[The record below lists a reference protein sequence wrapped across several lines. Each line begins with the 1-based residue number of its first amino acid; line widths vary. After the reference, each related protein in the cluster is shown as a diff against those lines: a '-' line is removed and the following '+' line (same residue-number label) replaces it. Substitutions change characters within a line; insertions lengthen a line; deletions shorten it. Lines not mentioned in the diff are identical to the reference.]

1 MNKTKYRKNR
11 KNKKNRK
18 KTKKV
23 RGGADV
29 LTVQGYYIDKGNDTD
44 DINNKELIGYYILRD
59 NMNEDQK
66 KKYKDTYNIKIP
78 SNINSDK
85 ISFDKLKLKV
95 KVFADE
101 FFHQKK
107 DKTNYI
113 KPYKTVVVHD
123 IEDIKDI
130 ENISPLN

>member
-1 MNKTKYRKNR
+1 MNKTKNRKNR
-11 KNKKNRK
+11 KNRK

-29 LTVQGYYIDKGNDTD
+29 LTVQGYYIDKGNNNNTEN
-44 DINNKELIGYYILRD
+44 INDKELIGYYILRD
-59 NMNEDQK
+59 KMSDEQQQK
-66 KKYKDTYNIKIP
+66 YEKTYNINIP

-101 FFHQKK
+101 FFHQNKK
-107 DKTNYI
+107 KQKYI

-130 ENISPLN
+130 SPL